1 MNSRK
6 RSLLF
11 NLLKIAISLGALAYV
26 LLTLDWPTLVAAVRD
41 VRWGYVGAAAVLVFA
56 GIALRAVRWMALL
69 NGLDIH
75 VPLGRLVR
83 LYFVGTFFN
92 AFLPTGLGGDTI
104 RAVELAHYTQKG
116 PEAVGAVVV
125 DRATGLWM
133 MFVIGLIA
141 LPFSAGEIP
150 PAMAWFVAAMSIVVV
165 AGGWLVM
172 GTRFVPWLGGK
183 VRLPGQAK
191 LERFYQAVGGCGL
204 GALAQACG
212 ISLIFNV
219 MTIQVNFLLAR
230 SLNVDLPMGT
240 FFLYS
245 PLQSTALLVPSVG
258 GLGVGEVVYSLMYG
272 TVDVNKEL
280 ATAMSL
286 ARYVVQTVVP
296 GVLGGVLYL
305 IDGAMGLKK
314 RIDPE
319 SGHGTQCP

>member
-1 MNSRK
+1 MDPQK
-6 RSLLF
+6 RSLLL

-41 VRWGYVGAAAVLVFA
+41 VRWGYVGAAFVLVFA

-75 VPLGRLVR
+75 VPLGRLVK

-104 RAVELAHYTQKG
+104 RAVELAHDTQKG
-116 PEAVGAVVV
+116 PEAVGTVVV

-133 MFVIGLIA
+133 MFAIGLIA
-141 LPFSAGEIP
+141 LPFGVGEIP
-150 PAMAWFVAAMSIVVV
+150 QAMAWFVAMTAIATV

-172 GTRFVPWLGGK
+172 GTRFVLWLGSK
-183 VRLPGQAK
+183 VRLPGQAG
-191 LERFYQAVGGCGL
+191 LERFYRAVSGCGL
-204 GALAQACG
+204 RALAQACG

-219 MTIQVNFLLAR
+219 MTIQIHFLLAR
-230 SLNVDLPMGT
+230 SLNVELPLGT

-245 PLQSTALLVPSVG
+245 PILSMALLVPSVG

-272 TVDVNKEL
+272 TVDVSKEL

-286 ARYVVQTVVP
+286 ARYVSQTVVP
-296 GVLGGVLYL
+296 GLLGGILYL
-305 IDGAMGLKK
+305 IDGAMGLRK
-314 RIDPE
+314 RSEPE
-319 SGHGTQCP
+319 DNRR